1 MVAGHG
7 TNLTNGRSAWRGVVE
22 EYRAQLSL
30 PASAPAI
37 SLREG
42 DTPLVPAVRA
52 GRGADLYF
60 KVEGQ
65 NPTGSFKDRGMAVA
79 VSGAVADGARF
90 LVCASTGN
98 TSASAAAYAARA
110 GLPALLAVPAGQ
122 GAVAKGKLAQAL
134 GHGARL
140 VLVHGNFD
148 QALAAVRAL
157 AAMRPDAALVN
168 SVNPLRLEGQKTGA
182 FELVEQLG
190 DAPDWLCIP
199 VGNAGNISAYWRGF
213 CEYQRSGRSRGL
225 PRLIG
230 AQAAGAAPMVLGRM
244 IDDPQTVASAIR
256 IGRPASAHLARAAVA
271 EADGRF
277 LAVEDAAI
285 LEAYRFLARQEGI
298 FCEPASAASLAGFWA
313 AQAAGLISEGQRV
326 VCVLTGAGLKDPDR
340 AVAEADPPL
349 EAEATP
355 EALIAALPR
364 ELRD

>member
-1 MVAGHG
+1 MPVQA
-7 TNLTNGRSAWRGVVE
+7 TNPPTRIWRGVVQ
-22 EYRAQLSL
+22 EYRGYLSL
-30 PASAPAI
+30 PAGAPAI

-42 DTPLVPAVRA
+42 NTPLVPALRA
-52 GRGADLYF
+52 GRGADLHF
-60 KVEGQ
+60 KIEGQ

-79 VSGAVADGARF
+79 VSGAVAEGARF

-110 GLPALLAVPAGQ
+110 GLPALLAVPSGE

-134 GHGARL
+134 AFGARL
-140 VLVHGNFD
+140 VLVRGNFD

-157 AAMRPDAALVN
+157 AAARPDAALVN

-182 FELVEQLG
+182 FEVVEQLG

-213 CEYQRSGRSRGL
+213 CEFRQEGRAGRV

-230 AQAAGAAPMVLGRM
+230 AQAAGAAPLVSGQMVDQPAT
-244 IDDPQTVASAIR
+244 IASAIR

-277 LAVEDAAI
+277 LAVEDREI

-298 FCEPASAASLAGFWA
+298 FCEPASAAALAGFWA
-313 AQAAGLISEGQRV
+313 AQRAGLIAEGQRV
-326 VCVLTGAGLKDPDR
+326 VCVLTGNGLKDPER
-340 AVAEADPPL
+340 AIAEADTPA
-349 EAEATP
+349 EADATP
-355 EALIAALPR
+355 EAIAAALPA
-364 ELRD
+364 ELRG

>member
-1 MVAGHG
+1 M
-7 TNLTNGRSAWRGVVE
+7 TSWRGVVE
-22 EYRAQLSL
+22 EFRRYLSL
-30 PASAPAI
+30 PAGARAV

-42 DTPLVPAVRA
+42 NTPLVPAREA

-60 KVEGQ
+60 KIEGQ

-79 VSGAVADGARF
+79 VTGALAEGARF

-110 GLPALLAVPAGQ
+110 GLPALLAVPAGA

-134 GHGARL
+134 AFGARL
-140 VLVHGNFD
+140 VLVRGNFD

-157 AAMRPDAALVN
+157 AAARPDAALVN

-182 FELVEQLG
+182 FELVQQLG

-213 CEYQRSGRSRGL
+213 CEYRQAGLAGRL
-225 PRLIG
+225 PRLVG
-230 AQAAGAAPMVLGRM
+230 AQAAGAAPLVRGAP

-277 LAVEDAAI
+277 LAVEDRQI
-285 LEAYRFLARQEGI
+285 LEAYRFLARREGI
-298 FCEPASAASLAGFWA
+298 FCEPASAAALAGFWSA
-313 AQAAGLISEGQRV
+313 RDAGWIREGQRV
-326 VCVLTGAGLKDPDR
+326 VCVLTGNGLKDPDR
-340 AVAEADPPL
+340 AVAEADAPL
-349 EAEATP
+349 EAEATA
-355 EALIAALPR
+355 EALAAVLPAD
-364 ELRD
+364 LRGL